1 MTVRFHYE
9 LSSAA
14 VLWWND
20 HNRRGQST
28 DGDSDFQDGNL
39 LVAETAA
46 AAKPFYRLCPG
57 GQLHSRSKPFQID
70 VMGAKILTTVSAGIF
85 LLRAVEKV
93 FNGVFKGI
101 FNRGLIYSELLD
113 PFYKDP

>member
-1 MTVRFHYE
+1 M
-9 LSSAA
+9 
-14 VLWWND
+14 LWWND
-20 HNRRGQST
+20 HNRRGQSA

-39 LVAETAA
+39 LVAETAAA